1 LGRHAIEH
9 IGGKRD
15 DNKAFFA
22 MSNDGRSDKIPSVTT
37 MRPAFAFDAAAGLS
51 CDGIPLADIAARTGT
66 PTYVYSAESIR
77 SAWRRFDAAFADVPH
92 TIHYA
97 LKANSTLALLRLLRG
112 LGSGADANSWGEIEV
127 ALRAGFIPEQLV
139 FTGVGKTPDELRSA
153 VPLGLRSINAESP
166 GELER
171 IAAVAR
177 SLGIRARVA
186 VRLNPD
192 IEAGTHPHIST
203 GRRINKFGVPIE
215 LGGALYRKLA
225 GTAGLQPVGVHA
237 HIGSQI
243 AGVAPLRQAAEALAA
258 FVEGRRADGIALE
271 HIDLGGGLGISYDGA
286 ATATIEDYAAAVLPA
301 VAATGLTVLI
311 EPGRAVVGSSG
322 VLLARVVDVK
332 AYFDSKPFVVLD
344 TGMTELIRPAL
355 YGAYHRIEPVTPRAG
370 ARRTCDVVGPLCESS
385 DVVGS
390 DRDLPAIEVGDLVAV
405 FDAGAYGSTMASN
418 YNRRPLPC
426 EALVDGGTWTIIRRR
441 QTIEEMTALEA

>member
-1 LGRHAIEH
+1 
-9 IGGKRD
+9 
-15 DNKAFFA
+15 
-22 MSNDGRSDKIPSVTT
+22 MSNDGRSGKIPSVTNA
-37 MRPAFAFDAAAGLS
+37 RSAFARDAAAGLS
-51 CDGIPLADIAARTGT
+51 CDGVPLADIAAKAGT
-66 PTYVYSAESIR
+66 PTYVYSAAAIR
-77 SAWRRFDAAFADVPH
+77 STWQRFDAAFTGVPH
-92 TIHYA
+92 AIHYA

-139 FTGVGKTPDELRSA
+139 FTGVGKTPDELRAA

-171 IAAVAR
+171 IDALAR

-192 IEAGTHPHIST
+192 IEAGAHPHIST
-203 GRRINKFGVPIE
+203 GRRIDKFGVPIE
-215 LGGALYRKLA
+215 LGRELYRKMA

-237 HIGSQI
+237 HIGSQNRRRHAAQ
-243 AGVAPLRQAAEALAA
+243 AGGRGAGGVRRRPARGRHRDRAPRP
-258 FVEGRRADGIALE
+258 GRRAGHLVRRRGDGHDRGLR
-271 HIDLGGGLGISYDGA
+271 GGGA
-286 ATATIEDYAAAVLPA
+286 AR
-301 VAATGLTVLI
+301 
-311 EPGRAVVGSSG
+311 GRADRPYDPHRARPRRGRASA

-332 AYFDSKPFVVLD
+332 AYFDAKPFVVLD
-344 TGMTELIRPAL
+344 SGMTELIRPAL
-355 YGAYHRIEPVTPRAG
+355 YGAYHRIEPVMPRAG
-370 ARRTCDVVGPLCESS
+370 ALRMCDVVGPLCESS

-390 DRDLPAIEVGDLVAV
+390 DRDLPPVEVGDLVAV
-405 FDAGAYGSTMASN
+405 FDAGAYGSTMAST

-441 QTIEEMTALEA
+441 QTVDEMVANEN